1 MTIIMAA
8 VEYLRELNEITMLIR
23 LILAFFFGGLI
34 GMERGKRGRA
44 AGMRTH
50 ILVCVGS
57 AMTVMTGLFA
67 VEILHIDS
75 DPLRIGA
82 QVISGIGFLG
92 VGTIL
97 VTGRTHVKG
106 LTTAAGLWTTA
117 SIGLATG
124 IGFYEAAV
132 VCSVMCV
139 IAIVCL
145 NRFENTVVGK
155 NRNIELYIEIND
167 VDKVNE
173 VVDIICDQKYKIKR
187 IDITPARSGIA
198 NCLGLEATM
207 QMTKKMNKKQVIK
220 EIAAIH
226 EVSFAIE
233 SM

>member
-1 MTIIMAA
+1 MMQI
-8 VEYLRELNEITMLIR
+8 VDYLREFNEITMLIR
-23 LILAFFFGGLI
+23 LLLAFLFGGLI

-50 ILVCVGS
+50 ILVCLGS

-67 VEILHIDS
+67 VEMLKINS

-117 SIGLATG
+117 AIGLATG
-124 IGFYEAAV
+124 IGFYEAAILCTV
-132 VCSVMCV
+132 ISVLT
-139 IAIVCL
+139 IVFL
-145 NRFENTVVGK
+145 NKFENAVVGK

-173 VVDIICDQKYKIKR
+173 VVDEICNPKYKITK
-187 IDITPARSGIA
+187 IDITPARSGII
-198 NCLGLEATM
+198 NCLGIEAM
-207 QMTKKMNKKQVIK
+207 IQITKKMDKKQVIK
-220 EIAAIH
+220 EIAAIT

-233 SM
+233 SV

>member
-1 MTIIMAA
+1 MQI
-8 VEYLRELNEITMLIR
+8 VDYLREFNEITMLIR
-23 LILAFFFGGLI
+23 LLLAFLFGGLI

-50 ILVCVGS
+50 ILVCLGS

-67 VEILHIDS
+67 VEMLKINS

-117 SIGLATG
+117 AIGLATG
-124 IGFYEAAV
+124 IGFYEAAILCTV
-132 VCSVMCV
+132 ISVLT
-139 IAIVCL
+139 IVFL
-145 NRFENTVVGK
+145 NKFENAVVGK

-173 VVDIICDQKYKIKR
+173 VVDEICNPKYKITK
-187 IDITPARSGIA
+187 IDITPARSGII
-198 NCLGLEATM
+198 NCLGIEAM
-207 QMTKKMNKKQVIK
+207 IQITKKMDKKQVIK
-220 EIAAIH
+220 EIAAIT

-233 SM
+233 SV

>member
-1 MTIIMAA
+1 LKTI
-8 VEYLRELNEITMLIR
+8 VDYLREFNTVTMIIR
-23 LILAFFFGGLI
+23 LILATLFGGMI

-50 ILVCVGS
+50 ILVCLGS

-67 VEILHIDS
+67 VEVLFMNS

-117 SIGLATG
+117 AIGLATG
-124 IGFYEAAV
+124 IGYYEAAGL
-132 VCSVMCV
+132 CTILSVLT
-139 IAIVCL
+139 IVYL
-145 NRFENTVVGK
+145 SRFENAVVGK

-167 VDKVNE
+167 SYKVNK
-173 VVDIICDQKYKIKR
+173 VVDIIYESKYKVAK
-187 IDITPARSGIA
+187 IDIRPARSGIV
-198 NCLGLEATM
+198 NSLGIEATM
-207 QMTKKMNKKQVIK
+207 QLPKNTDKKQVIK
-220 EIAAIH
+220 EIAAIP

-233 SM
+233 SV